1 MIGVI
6 IAYSAVARK
15 RVLRMPNQ
23 KSKIKN
29 QKSKIKNQKSKIKNQ
44 KSKIK
49 NQKSFMPPIAL
60 PAARLYNRCQR

>member
-29 QKSKIKNQKSKIKNQ
+29 QKSKIKNQKSKI
-44 KSKIK
+44 
-49 NQKSFMPPIAL
+49 
-60 PAARLYNRCQR
+60 LYAPHCFTCRAFV